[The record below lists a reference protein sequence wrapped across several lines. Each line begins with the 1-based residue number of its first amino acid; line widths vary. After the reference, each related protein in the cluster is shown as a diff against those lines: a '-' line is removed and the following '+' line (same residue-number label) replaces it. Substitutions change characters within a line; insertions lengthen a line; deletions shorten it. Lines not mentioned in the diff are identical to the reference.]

1 MKFPP
6 FIIGVSMSN
15 LGPVPNTITLLDA
28 VSVSSNSYSFSTA
41 YSVGTRNQL
50 AFSFSATLGA
60 GVTSAEFKIQSCSTQ
75 SGTYVDW
82 PYFDEINGTITS
94 GEYVVNAMPYVIS
107 IVTTGTNIGPI
118 NIPGT
123 KNWWRLAYKIT
134 GVGTAT
140 LTSKLDYSVV

>member
-1 MKFPP
+1 MKRFKR
-6 FIIGVSMSN
+6 FF
-15 LGPVPNTITLLDA
+15 VP
-28 VSVSSNSYSFSTA
+28 VSVLAVLFSALAFSTA

-60 GVTSAEFKIQSCSTQ
+60 GVLSAEFKIQSCSTQ

-82 PYFDEINGTITS
+82 PYFDEINGGITS